1 MYVFPGSPPD
11 TGMSRNPFGVMDVPD
26 PLGAEALAFAAQTV
40 LSGGADDANAMRWAP
55 PDEAASS
62 ADGIWS
68 SRWNGGADP
77 SMPGDTPEAWKVGRG
92 ELCTLGD
99 RVYCYFD
106 WDSSRRRGLIEALQ
120 TGNGRLIGRYVN
132 ITDPRIVRPWVG
144 LIVSPQR
151 IDGRWSG
158 GRLDFRR

>member
-1 MYVFPGSPPD
+1 MTTVALE
-11 TGMSRNPFGVMDVPD
+11 RAGVLRHREFRLLAGGVTISS
-26 PLGAEALAFAAQTV
+26 LGNGITPVALAFAV
-40 LSGGADDANAMRWAP
+40 LDLGGSAAELGLV
-55 PDEAASS
+55 EAAFSG
-62 ADGIWS
+62 AEVVTTLL
-68 SRWNGGADP
+68 GG
-77 SMPGDTPEAWKVGRG
+77 V
-92 ELCTLGD
+92 LGD